1 MALPSP
7 VLVITDRVRVGRSPR
22 DVTLAALGAGCRWIS
37 LREKDLSAG
46 ERRDILEGLLALTCP
61 AGATLSVHDDLDAAD
76 ALGLGLHLPD
86 GADLAAARARLGAG
100 ALIGISAHDADG
112 LARAAADANYA
123 TLSPVFATASKPDGA
138 PLGPETFNRL
148 AAAAA
153 RLPVLALGGI
163 NAGNA
168 AQCRGAGLALIGA
181 LDDLPLLLARS
192 G

>member
-7 VLVITDRVRVGRSPR
+7 VLVITDRVRAGRSPR
-22 DVTLAALGAGCRWIS
+22 NVARAALAAGCRWIS
-37 LREKDLSAG
+37 LREKDLSAS
-46 ERRDILEGLLALTCP
+46 ERREILEGLLALTCP

-76 ALGLGLHLPD
+76 VLGLGLHLPD

-112 LARAAADANYA
+112 LARAAAGANYA
-123 TLSPVFATASKPDGA
+123 TLSPVFATASKPDAA
-138 PLGPETFNRL
+138 PLGPENFNRL
-148 AAAAA
+148 AAAA

-181 LDDLPLLLARS
+181 LNDLPLLLARS

>member
-1 MALPSP
+1 M
-7 VLVITDRVRVGRSPR
+7 
-22 DVTLAALGAGCRWIS
+22 
-37 LREKDLSAG
+37 AG

-86 GADLAAARARLGAG
+86 GADLAGARARLGAG
-100 ALIGISAHDADG
+100 ALIGISAHDAYG
-112 LARAAADANYA
+112 LTRAAAGADYA
-123 TLSPVFATASKPDGA
+123 TLSPVFATASKPDAA

-148 AAAAA
+148 AAAA

-181 LDDLPLLLARS
+181 LDDLPRLLAGS